1 MNYFTINIGYRFYRY
16 LSFKSFLDKICSIT
30 SGDKGYCSVFRWRIV
45 YASLNRVH
53 NLASQWDML
62 LNSEYF
68 EHSKIKYLPYVQLH
82 ERRLLLQTPVPT
94 ILPSRNISSLI
105 ERWLCHTPLPSYS
118 LQKYGNYAS
127 VSWKSIRNIFN
138 KRNCT
143 STVRTV
149 SRKK

>member
-16 LSFKSFLDKICSIT
+16 LSFKSFLDKICSII

-105 ERWLCHTPLPSYS
+105 ERWLCHTPLPSFS

-138 KRNCT
+138 TRNCT